1 MTKERFLS
9 ALQRHR
15 ERVIYAFGWAV
26 VLLSPFLMM
35 YFRSRNSSEPLPWGF
50 YGAVWAT
57 MGLFL
62 VFFLFHNRFVAPLFS
77 VRARAATLSSHFYW
91 YFCLVC
97 FSISLSPSSDRLLP
111 RSGPVM
117 R

>member
-1 MTKERFLS
+1 MTKECFLR

-35 YFRSRNSSEPLPWGF
+35 YFRSRNSSDPLPWGF

-57 MGLFL
+57 MGVFL
-62 VFFLFHNRFVAPLFS
+62 VFFLFHNRFVRRFS
-77 VRARAATLSSHFYW
+77 SDRARAATLSSHSYW
-91 YFCLVC
+91 YFCLAC
-97 FSISLSPSSDRLLP
+97 FSISLFPSSDHLLP

>member
-35 YFRSRNSSEPLPWGF
+35 YFRSRNSSDPLPWGF
-50 YGAVWAT
+50 
-57 MGLFL
+57 
-62 VFFLFHNRFVAPLFS
+62 
-77 VRARAATLSSHFYW
+77 
-91 YFCLVC
+91 
-97 FSISLSPSSDRLLP
+97 
-111 RSGPVM
+111 
-117 R
+117 

>member
-1 MTKERFLS
+1 MTKECFLR

-62 VFFLFHNRFVAPLFS
+62 VFFLFHNRFVAPLFF
-77 VRARAATLSSHFYW
+77 RPRKGRYFISHSYW
-91 YFCLVC
+91 YFCLAC
-97 FSISLSPSSDRLLP
+97 FSISLSPSSDHLLP